1 MKKNIFFAGG
11 GGGGGGG
18 GITGRIT
25 SAPYLQVMSIILDFI
40 EKKSEEDWAKQVV
53 R

>member
-1 MKKNIFFAGG
+1 MKKHIFFAGG
-11 GGGGGGG
+11 WGGGGR
-18 GITGRIT
+18 RIT
-25 SAPYLQVMSIILDFI
+25 SAQCLQVMSIILDFI

>member
-1 MKKNIFFAGG
+1 MKKHIFFAGG
-11 GGGGGGG
+11 WGGGR
-18 GITGRIT
+18 RIT
-25 SAPYLQVMSIILDFI
+25 SAQYLQVMSIILDFI